1 MDFKLNDE
9 QKMMRQVAAEIA
21 DEQLAPRAEEMEEK
35 REVPAE
41 LLKFLAEQG
50 YFGLFLPEQY
60 GGAELDF
67 ATYALT
73 IEEFSRGSPA
83 VALVVSVQNALVGK
97 PILTYGTD
105 AQKEKYLA
113 RVASGE
119 LFGAFALSEDDAGSD
134 AANVQLK
141 AEKKGDGYVLDG
153 HKKYITNAGFAG
165 LFLVIA
171 RTDPEAGAKGLSCFL
186 VERDAPGFTVGERF
200 DGMGMCALDVRRL
213 EFENCEVP
221 ADALLGAEGQG
232 LKIALASLDESRIGC
247 AAQAVGI
254 GQQTYNEAKR
264 YAGEREQFGRP
275 IISFQTI
282 QFYLVEMATRT
293 DAARLLTLRAAARA
307 DAGES
312 FSAEAAMAKLYASET
327 ANFCANLGV
336 QIHGGYGYMKDYVV
350 ERFFRDARV
359 TEIYEGTS
367 EIQKLVIAGK
377 LLKG

>member
-1 MDFKLNDE
+1 MDFNLNDE

-21 DEQLAPRAEEMEEK
+21 DERFAPKAEEMEER
-35 REVPAE
+35 REIPAA
-41 LLKFLAEQG
+41 LLEFLAEQG
-50 YFGLFLPEQY
+50 YFGMFLPEQY

-67 ATYALT
+67 VTYALT
-73 IEEFSRGSPA
+73 IEEFSRGSAA

-105 AQKEKYLA
+105 EQKEKYLA
-113 RVASGE
+113 RAASGE
-119 LFGAFALSEDDAGSD
+119 LIGAFALTEEDAGSD
-134 AANVQLK
+134 AANVQTT
-141 AEKKGDGYVLDG
+141 AAKKDGRYVFNG
-153 HKKYITNAGFAG
+153 HKLYVTNAGLAG
-165 LFLVIA
+165 LFLVVA
-171 RTDPEAGAKGLSCFL
+171 RTSPEAGGKGLSCFL
-186 VERDAPGFTVGERF
+186 MERDTPGFTVGERF

-221 ADALLGAEGQG
+221 PDALLGAEGEG
-232 LKIALASLDESRIGC
+232 LKIALASLDGSRIGV

-254 GQQTYNEAKR
+254 GQQAFNEAKR

-275 IISFQTI
+275 ILNFQAI
-282 QFYLVEMATRT
+282 QFYLVEMATRLE
-293 DAARLLTLRAAARA
+293 AARLLTLRAAMKA
-307 DAGES
+307 DAGEP
-312 FSAEAAMAKLYASET
+312 FSAEAAMAKLYASEA

-336 QIHGGYGYMKDYVV
+336 QIHGGYGYMKDYAV

-377 LLKG
+377 LLRG

>member
-1 MDFKLNDE
+1 MDFKLSDE

-67 ATYALT
+67 VIYALT

-105 AQKEKYLA
+105 AQKERYLA

-119 LFGAFALSEDDAGSD
+119 LVGAFALTEEDAGSD
-134 AANVQLK
+134 AANVQMA
-141 AEKKGDGYVLDG
+141 AEKKGDGYVLNG

-165 LFLVIA
+165 LFLVVA
-171 RTDPEAGAKGLSCFL
+171 RTDAEAGAKGLSCFL
-186 VERDAPGFTVGERF
+186 VERDTPGFTVGERF

-254 GQQTYNEAKR
+254 GQQAFNEAKR

-293 DAARLLTLRAAARA
+293 DAARLLTLRAAALA
-307 DAGES
+307 DAGGP
-312 FSAEAAMAKLYASET
+312 FSAEAAMAKLYASEA

>member
-1 MDFKLNDE
+1 MDFNLNDE
-9 QKMMRQVAAEIA
+9 QKMMRRVAAEIA
-21 DEQLAPRAEEMEEK
+21 DEQLAPKAEEMEEN
-35 REVPAE
+35 REIPAE
-41 LLKFLAEQG
+41 LLAFLAEQG

-73 IEEFSRGSPA
+73 IEEFSRGSAA

-105 AQKEKYLA
+105 EQKEKYLA
-113 RVASGE
+113 RAASGE
-119 LFGAFALSEDDAGSD
+119 LYGAFALSEDEAGSD
-134 AANVQLK
+134 AGNVQMS
-141 AEKKGDGYVLDG
+141 AEKKNGGYVLNG

-165 LFLVIA
+165 LFLVVA
-171 RTDPEAGAKGLSCFL
+171 RTDAEAGAKGLSCFL
-186 VERDAPGFTVGERF
+186 VERDTPGFTVGERF

-221 ADALLGAEGQG
+221 ADALLGAEGEG
-232 LKIALASLDESRIGC
+232 LKIALASLDGSRIGC

-254 GQQTYNEAKR
+254 GQQAFNEAKR

-275 IISFQTI
+275 IIKFQAI
-282 QFYLVEMATRT
+282 QFYLVEMATRL
-293 DAARLLTLRAAARA
+293 DAARLLTFRAATLA
-307 DAGES
+307 DAGEP
-312 FSAEAAMAKLYASET
+312 FSAEAAMAKLYASEA

-336 QIHGGYGYMKDYVV
+336 QIHGGYGYMKDYAV

>member
-1 MDFKLNDE
+1 MDFNLNDE

-21 DEQLAPRAEEMEEK
+21 DEQLAPKAEAMEEN
-35 REVPAE
+35 REVPAD
-41 LLKFLAEQG
+41 LLGFLAEQG
-50 YFGLFLPEQY
+50 YFGMFLPERY

-67 ATYALT
+67 VTYALT
-73 IEEFSRGSPA
+73 IEEFSRGSAA

-105 AQKEKYLA
+105 EQKEKYLA

-119 LFGAFALSEDDAGSD
+119 LVGAFALTEEDAGSD
-134 AANVQLK
+134 AANVQTT
-141 AEKKGDGYVLDG
+141 AAKKDGGYVFNG
-153 HKKYITNAGFAG
+153 HKLYVTNAGLAG
-165 LFLVIA
+165 LFLVVA
-171 RTDPEAGAKGLSCFL
+171 RTSPEAGGKGLSCFL
-186 VERDAPGFTVGERF
+186 MERDTPGFTVGERF

-221 ADALLGAEGQG
+221 ADALLGAEGEG
-232 LKIALASLDESRIGC
+232 LKIALASLDGSRIGV

-254 GQQTYNEAKR
+254 GQQAFNEAKR

-275 IISFQTI
+275 ILSFQAI
-282 QFYLVEMATRT
+282 QFYLVEMATRL
-293 DAARLLTLRAAARA
+293 DAARLLTLRAATLA
-307 DAGES
+307 DAGEG

>member
-1 MDFKLNDE
+1 MDFTLSDE

-21 DEQLAPRAEEMEEK
+21 DEQLAPKAEEMEEK
-35 REVPAE
+35 CEIPAD

-67 ATYALT
+67 VTYALM

-105 AQKEKYLA
+105 GQKKKYLA
-113 RVASGE
+113 KVAAGE
-119 LFGAFALSEDDAGSD
+119 LVGAFALTEEEAGSD
-134 AANVQLK
+134 AGNVQLR
-141 AEKKGDGYVLDG
+141 AAKKDGGYVLDG
-153 HKKYITNAGFAG
+153 HKLYVTNGGFAG
-165 LFLVIA
+165 LFLVVA
-171 RTDPEAGAKGLSCFL
+171 RTDPEAGGKGLSCFL
-186 VERDAPGFTVGERF
+186 IERDTPGFTVGKRF
-200 DGMGMCALDVRRL
+200 DGMGMRALDVRRL
-213 EFENCEVP
+213 ELEGCEVP
-221 ADALLGAEGQG
+221 ADALLGAEGEG
-232 LKIALASLDESRIGC
+232 LKIALASLDGSRIGV

-254 GQQTYNEAKR
+254 AQQVFNEAKR

-275 IISFQTI
+275 IISFQGI
-282 QFYLVEMATRT
+282 QFYFVEMATRME
-293 DAARLLTLRAAARA
+293 AARLLTMRAAALA
-307 DAGES
+307 DAGGR
-312 FSAEAAMAKLYASET
+312 FSAEAAMAKLYASEA
-327 ANFCANLGV
+327 ANFAANLGV

-367 EIQKLVIAGK
+367 EIQKLVIAGN

>member
-1 MDFKLNDE
+1 MDFNLNDE

-21 DEQLAPRAEEMEEK
+21 DEQLAPKAEEMEEN
-35 REVPAE
+35 REIPAE
-41 LLKFLAEQG
+41 LLAFLAEQG

-105 AQKEKYLA
+105 GQKEKYLA

-119 LFGAFALSEDDAGSD
+119 LLGAFSITEEGAGSD
-134 AANVQLK
+134 AANVQ
-141 AEKKGDGYVLDG
+141 ATAAKKDGGYVLNG
-153 HKKYITNAGFAG
+153 LKLYVTNAGFAG
-165 LFLVIA
+165 LFLVVA
-171 RTDPEAGAKGLSCFL
+171 RTDAEAGAKGLSCFL
-186 VERDAPGFTVGERF
+186 VERDTPGFTIGERF
-200 DGMGMCALDVRRL
+200 DGMGMRALDVRRL
-213 EFENCEVP
+213 EFKDCEVA
-221 ADALLGAEGQG
+221 ADALLGAEGDG

-254 GQQTYNEAKR
+254 GQQAFNEAKR
-264 YAGEREQFGRP
+264 FAGEREQFGRP
-275 IISFQTI
+275 IIKFQAI
-282 QFYLVEMATRT
+282 QFYLVEMATRL
-293 DAARLLTLRAAARA
+293 DAARLLTLRAATLA
-307 DAGES
+307 DAGEP
-312 FSAEAAMAKLYASET
+312 FSAEAAMAKLYASEA

>member
-1 MDFKLNDE
+1 MDFRLSDE

-21 DEQLAPRAEEMEEK
+21 DEQLAPKGEEMEEN
-35 REVPAE
+35 REIPAE
-41 LLKFLAEQG
+41 LLAFLAEQG
-50 YFGLFLPEQY
+50 YFGMFLPEQY

-67 ATYALT
+67 ITYALT

-83 VALVVSVQNALVGK
+83 VALVVSVQNALVGL
-97 PILTYGTD
+97 PILKRGTN

-119 LFGAFALSEDDAGSD
+119 LVGAFALSEDEAGSD

-141 AEKKGDGYVLDG
+141 AEKKGDAYVLNG

-165 LFLVIA
+165 LFLVVA
-171 RTDPEAGAKGLSCFL
+171 RTGPEEGAKGLSCFL

-213 EFENCEVP
+213 EFENCEIP
-221 ADALLGAEGQG
+221 ADSLLGAEGEG
-232 LKIALASLDESRIGC
+232 LKIALAGLDGSRIGC

-254 GQQTYNEAKR
+254 AQQTYNEAKR

-275 IISFQTI
+275 IISFQGI
-282 QFYLVEMATRT
+282 QFYLVDMATRA
-293 DAARLLTLRAAARA
+293 DAARLLTLRAAALA
-307 DAGES
+307 DAGEP
-312 FSAEAAMAKLYASET
+312 FSAEAAMAKLYASEA

-367 EIQKLVIAGK
+367 EIQRLVIAGK

>member
-1 MDFKLNDE
+1 MDFKLDDE

-21 DEQLAPRAEEMEEK
+21 DEQLAPRAEEMEEN
-35 REVPAE
+35 REIPAE
-41 LLKFLAEQG
+41 LLSFLGEQG

-67 ATYALT
+67 VTYALT
-73 IEEFSRGSPA
+73 IEEFSRGSAA

-97 PILTYGTD
+97 PILKYGTD

-119 LFGAFALSEDDAGSD
+119 LVGAFALSEDEAGSD
-134 AANVQLK
+134 AANVQMT
-141 AEKKGDGYVLDG
+141 AEKKGDGYVLNG

-171 RTDPEAGAKGLSCFL
+171 RTDAEAGAKGLSCFL
-186 VERDAPGFTVGERF
+186 VERDTPGFAVGERF

-221 ADALLGAEGQG
+221 ADALLGAEGDG

-254 GQQTYNEAKR
+254 GQQAFNEARR

-275 IISFQTI
+275 ILSFQAI
-282 QFYLVEMATRT
+282 QFCLVEMATRL
-293 DAARLLTLRAAARA
+293 DAARLLTFRAATLAN
-307 DAGES
+307 AGEP
-312 FSAEAAMAKLYASET
+312 FSAEAAMAKLYASEA

-336 QIHGGYGYMKDYVV
+336 QIHGGYGYMKDYAV
-350 ERFFRDARV
+350 ERYFRDARV

-367 EIQKLVIAGK
+367 EIQKLVVAGK

>member
-21 DEQLAPRAEEMEEK
+21 DEQLAPRAEEMEER

-41 LLKFLAEQG
+41 LLSFLAEQG

-113 RVASGE
+113 RAASGE
-119 LFGAFALSEDDAGSD
+119 LFGAFALSEDEAGSD
-134 AANVQLK
+134 AANVQMT
-141 AEKKGDGYVLDG
+141 AEKKGGGYVLNG

-171 RTDPEAGAKGLSCFL
+171 RTDLEAGAKGLSCFL
-186 VERDAPGFTVGERF
+186 VERDLPGFTVGERF

-221 ADALLGAEGQG
+221 ADALLGAEGEG

-254 GQQTYNEAKR
+254 GQQAFNEAKR

-275 IISFQTI
+275 IITFQTI

-293 DAARLLTLRAAARA
+293 DAARLLTLRAAALA
-307 DAGES
+307 DAGEP
-312 FSAEAAMAKLYASET
+312 FSAEAAMAKLYASEA

>member
-1 MDFKLNDE
+1 
-9 QKMMRQVAAEIA
+9 
-21 DEQLAPRAEEMEEK
+21 MEEN
-35 REVPAE
+35 REIPAE
-41 LLKFLAEQG
+41 LLAFLAEQG

-97 PILTYGTD
+97 PILTYGTEG
-105 AQKEKYLA
+105 QKEKYLA

-119 LFGAFALSEDDAGSD
+119 LFGAFAITEDEAGSD
-134 AANVQLK
+134 AANVQMT
-141 AEKKGDGYVLDG
+141 AEKKGDGYVLNG

-165 LFLVIA
+165 LFLVVA
-171 RTDPEAGAKGLSCFL
+171 STDPEAGGKGLSCFL
-186 VERDAPGFTVGERF
+186 VERDTPGFTVGERF
-200 DGMGMCALDVRRL
+200 DGMGMRALDVRRL
-213 EFENCEVP
+213 EFKDCAVP
-221 ADALLGAEGQG
+221 ADALLGAEGDG
-232 LKIALASLDESRIGC
+232 LKIALASLDGSRIGVG
-247 AAQAVGI
+247 AQAVGI
-254 GQQTYNEAKR
+254 GQQAFNEAKK

-275 IISFQTI
+275 IIKFQAI
-282 QFYLVEMATRT
+282 QFYLAEMAVRIE
-293 DAARLLTLRAAARA
+293 AARLLTRQAAAKA

-312 FSAEAAMAKLYASET
+312 FTTEAAMAKLYASET

-350 ERFFRDARV
+350 ERFFRDACV

-367 EIQKLVIAGK
+367 EVQKLVIAGK

>member
-9 QKMMRQVAAEIA
+9 QKMMRQVAAQIA

-35 REVPAE
+35 REIPAE
-41 LLKFLAEQG
+41 LLSFLAEQG

-83 VALVVSVQNALVGK
+83 VALVVSVQNALVAK
-97 PILTYGTD
+97 PILKYGTD

-119 LFGAFALSEDDAGSD
+119 LFGAFALSEDEAGSD
-134 AANVQLK
+134 AANVQLR
-141 AEKKGDGYVLDG
+141 AEKKGDSYVLNG

-171 RTDPEAGAKGLSCFL
+171 RTDGEAGAKGLSCFL

-221 ADALLGAEGQG
+221 ADALLGAEGEG
-232 LKIALASLDESRIGC
+232 LKIALTSLDESRIGC

-254 GQQTYNEAKR
+254 GQQTFNEARK
-264 YAGEREQFGRP
+264 YAAEREQFGRP

-293 DAARLLTLRAAARA
+293 DAARLLTLRAAALA
-307 DAGES
+307 DAGEP
-312 FSAEAAMAKLYASET
+312 FSAEAAMAKLCASEA

>member
-1 MDFKLNDE
+1 MDFNLNDE

-21 DEQLAPRAEEMEEK
+21 DEQLAPKAEEMEEN
-35 REVPAE
+35 REVPAD
-41 LLKFLAEQG
+41 LLGFLAEQG
-50 YFGLFLPEQY
+50 YFGMFLPERY

-67 ATYALT
+67 VTYALT
-73 IEEFSRGSPA
+73 IEEFSRGSAA

-105 AQKEKYLA
+105 EQKEKYLA

-119 LFGAFALSEDDAGSD
+119 LIGAFALTEEDAGSD
-134 AANVQLK
+134 AANVQTT
-141 AEKKGDGYVLDG
+141 AAKKDGGYVFNG
-153 HKKYITNAGFAG
+153 HKLYVTNAGLAG
-165 LFLVIA
+165 LFLVVA
-171 RTDPEAGAKGLSCFL
+171 RTSPEAGGKGLSCFL
-186 VERDAPGFTVGERF
+186 IERDAPGFTVGERF

-221 ADALLGAEGQG
+221 ADALLGAEGEG
-232 LKIALASLDESRIGC
+232 LKIALASLDGSRIGV

-254 GQQTYNEAKR
+254 GQQAFNEAKR

-275 IISFQTI
+275 ILSFQAI
-282 QFYLVEMATRT
+282 QFYLVEMATRL
-293 DAARLLTLRAAARA
+293 DAARLLTLRAATVA
-307 DAGES
+307 DAGEG

-336 QIHGGYGYMKDYVV
+336 QIHGGYGYMKDYAV

>member
-1 MDFKLNDE
+1 MDFKLDDE

-21 DEQLAPRAEEMEEK
+21 DEQLAPKAEEMEEG

-50 YFGLFLPEQY
+50 YFGMFLPEQY

-67 ATYALT
+67 VNYALT

-83 VALVVSVQNALVGK
+83 VALVVSVQNALVGL

-105 AQKEKYLA
+105 GQKEKYLPRA
-113 RVASGE
+113 ASGE
-119 LFGAFALSEDDAGSD
+119 VVGAFALTEEEAGSD
-134 AANVQLK
+134 AANVQTT
-141 AEKKGDGYVLDG
+141 AAKKDGGYVLNG
-153 HKKYITNAGFAG
+153 HKLYVTNAGIAG
-165 LFLVIA
+165 LFLVVA
-171 RTDPEAGAKGLSCFL
+171 RTGPEEGAKGLSCFL
-186 VERDAPGFTVGERF
+186 IERDAPGFTVGERF

-213 EFENCEVP
+213 DFENCEVP
-221 ADALLGAEGQG
+221 ADALLGAEGEG
-232 LKIALASLDESRIGC
+232 LKIALASLDGSRIGC

-254 GQQTYNEAKR
+254 GQQAFVESRR
-264 YAGEREQFGRP
+264 YAAEREQFGRP
-275 IISFQTI
+275 IISFQGI

-293 DAARLLTLRAAARA
+293 DAARLLTLRAAALA
-307 DAGES
+307 DAGEP
-312 FSAEAAMAKLYASET
+312 FSAQAAMAKLYASEA

-350 ERFFRDARV
+350 ERFFRDACV

-367 EIQKLVIAGK
+367 DIQRIVIAGN

>member
-1 MDFKLNDE
+1 MDFKLDDE

-21 DEQLAPRAEEMEEK
+21 DEQLAPKAEEMEEG

-50 YFGLFLPEQY
+50 YFGMFLPEQY

-67 ATYALT
+67 VNYALT

-83 VALVVSVQNALVGK
+83 VALVVSVQNALVGL

-105 AQKEKYLA
+105 GQKEKYLP

-119 LFGAFALSEDDAGSD
+119 VVGAFALTEEEAGSD
-134 AANVQLK
+134 AANVQTT
-141 AEKKGDGYVLDG
+141 AAKKDGGYVLNG
-153 HKKYITNAGFAG
+153 HKLYVTNAGIAG
-165 LFLVIA
+165 LFLVVA
-171 RTDPEAGAKGLSCFL
+171 RTGPEEGAKGLSCFL
-186 VERDAPGFTVGERF
+186 IERDAPGFTVGERF

-213 EFENCEVP
+213 DFENCEVP
-221 ADALLGAEGQG
+221 ADALLGAEGEG
-232 LKIALASLDESRIGC
+232 LKIALASLDGSRIGC

-254 GQQTYNEAKR
+254 GQQAFVESRR
-264 YAGEREQFGRP
+264 YAAEREQFGRP
-275 IISFQTI
+275 IISFQGI

-293 DAARLLTLRAAARA
+293 DAARLLTLRAAALA
-307 DAGES
+307 DAGEP
-312 FSAEAAMAKLYASET
+312 FSAQAAMAKLYASEA

-350 ERFFRDARV
+350 ERFFRDACV

-367 EIQKLVIAGK
+367 DIQRIVIAGN

>member
-1 MDFKLNDE
+1 MDFNLNDE
-9 QKMMRQVAAEIA
+9 QKMMRHVAAEIA
-21 DEQLAPRAEEMEEK
+21 DEQLAPKAEEMEEN
-35 REVPAE
+35 REIPAE
-41 LLKFLAEQG
+41 LLAFLAEQG

-97 PILTYGTD
+97 PILTYGTEG
-105 AQKEKYLA
+105 QKEKYLA

-119 LFGAFALSEDDAGSD
+119 LFGAFAITEDEAGSD
-134 AANVQLK
+134 AANVQMT
-141 AEKKGDGYVLDG
+141 ADKKGDGYVLNG

-165 LFLVIA
+165 LFLVVA
-171 RTDPEAGAKGLSCFL
+171 STDPEAGGKGLSCFL
-186 VERDAPGFTVGERF
+186 VERDTPGFTVGERF
-200 DGMGMCALDVRRL
+200 DGMGMRALDVRRL
-213 EFENCEVP
+213 EFKDCAVP
-221 ADALLGAEGQG
+221 ADALLGAEGDG
-232 LKIALASLDESRIGC
+232 LKIALASLDGSRIGVG
-247 AAQAVGI
+247 AQAVGI
-254 GQQTYNEAKR
+254 GQQAFNEAKK

-275 IISFQTI
+275 IIKFQAI
-282 QFYLVEMATRT
+282 QFYLAEMAVRIE
-293 DAARLLTLRAAARA
+293 AARLLTRQAAAKA

-312 FSAEAAMAKLYASET
+312 FTTEAAMAKLYASET

-350 ERFFRDARV
+350 ERFFRDACV

-367 EIQKLVIAGK
+367 EVQKLVIAGK

>member
-1 MDFKLNDE
+1 MDFNLSDE

-21 DEQLAPRAEEMEEK
+21 DEKLAPKGEEMEEN
-35 REVPAE
+35 REIPAE
-41 LLKFLAEQG
+41 LLAFLAEQG
-50 YFGLFLPEQY
+50 YFGMFLPERY

-67 ATYALT
+67 ITYALT
-73 IEEFSRGSPA
+73 IEQFSRGSPA
-83 VALVVSVQNALVGK
+83 VALVVSVQNALVGL
-97 PILTYGTD
+97 PILRHGTE

-119 LFGAFALSEDDAGSD
+119 LVGAFALSEDEAGSD

-141 AEKKGDGYVLDG
+141 AEKKGDAYVLNG

-165 LFLVIA
+165 LFLVVA
-171 RTDPEAGAKGLSCFL
+171 RTGPEEGAKGLSCFL

-213 EFENCEVP
+213 EFENCEIP
-221 ADALLGAEGQG
+221 AGALLGAEGEG
-232 LKIALASLDESRIGC
+232 LKIALAGLDGSRIGC

-254 GQQTYNEAKR
+254 AQQTYNEAKR

-275 IISFQTI
+275 IISFQGI

-293 DAARLLTLRAAARA
+293 DAARLLTLRAAALA
-307 DAGES
+307 DAGEP
-312 FSAEAAMAKLYASET
+312 FSAEAAMAKLYASEA

-367 EIQKLVIAGK
+367 EIQRLVIAGK

>member
-1 MDFKLNDE
+1 MDFNLDDE

-21 DEQLAPRAEEMEEK
+21 DEQLAPKAEEMEEN
-35 REVPAE
+35 REIPAD
-41 LLKFLAEQG
+41 LLRFLAEQG
-50 YFGLFLPEQY
+50 YFGMFLPEQY

-67 ATYALT
+67 VTYALT
-73 IEEFSRGSPA
+73 IEEFSRGSAA

-105 AQKEKYLA
+105 EQKEKYLA
-113 RVASGE
+113 RVAAGE
-119 LFGAFALSEDDAGSD
+119 LVGAFALTEEEAGSD
-134 AANVQLK
+134 AANVQTT
-141 AEKKGDGYVLDG
+141 AAKKDGGYLFNG
-153 HKKYITNAGFAG
+153 HKLYVTNAGLAG
-165 LFLVIA
+165 LFLVVA
-171 RTDPEAGAKGLSCFL
+171 RTSPEAGGKGLSCFL
-186 VERDAPGFTVGERF
+186 IESDTSGFTVGERF

-221 ADALLGAEGQG
+221 ADALLGAEGEG
-232 LKIALASLDESRIGC
+232 LKIALASLDGSRIGC

-254 GQQTYNEAKR
+254 GQQAFNEAKR

-275 IISFQTI
+275 ILSFQAI
-282 QFYLVEMATRT
+282 QFYLVEMATRL
-293 DAARLLTLRAAARA
+293 DAARLLTLRAATLA
-307 DAGES
+307 DAGEG
-312 FSAEAAMAKLYASET
+312 FSAEAAMAKLYASEA

-336 QIHGGYGYMKDYVV
+336 QIHGGYGYMKDYAV

>member
-1 MDFKLNDE
+1 MDFDLNDE

-21 DEQLAPRAEEMEEK
+21 DEQLAPKAEAMEDN
-35 REVPAE
+35 REVPAD
-41 LLKFLAEQG
+41 LLAFLAEQG
-50 YFGLFLPEQY
+50 YFGMFLPERY

-67 ATYALT
+67 VTYALT
-73 IEEFSRGSPA
+73 IEEFSRGSAA

-105 AQKEKYLA
+105 EQKEKYLA

-119 LFGAFALSEDDAGSD
+119 LIGAFALTEEEAGSD
-134 AANVQLK
+134 AANVQTT
-141 AEKKGDGYVLDG
+141 AAKKDDGYVFNG
-153 HKKYITNAGFAG
+153 HKLYVTNAGLAG
-165 LFLVIA
+165 LFLVVA
-171 RTDPEAGAKGLSCFL
+171 RTSPEAGAKGLSCFL
-186 VERDAPGFTVGERF
+186 VERDRPGFTVGERF

-221 ADALLGAEGQG
+221 ADALLGAEGEG
-232 LKIALASLDESRIGC
+232 LKIALASLDGSRIGC

-254 GQQTYNEAKR
+254 GQQAFNEAKR

-275 IISFQTI
+275 ILSFQGI
-282 QFYLVEMATRT
+282 QFYLVEMATRL
-293 DAARLLTLRAAARA
+293 DAARLLTLRAATLA
-307 DAGES
+307 DAGEG

>member
-1 MDFKLNDE
+1 MDFNLNDE

-21 DEQLAPRAEEMEEK
+21 DEQLAPKAEEMEEN
-35 REVPAE
+35 REIPAE
-41 LLKFLAEQG
+41 LLAFLAEQG

-97 PILTYGTD
+97 PILTYGTEG
-105 AQKEKYLA
+105 QKYMYRA
-113 RVASGE
+113 GVASGVWVGGFSIPDVE
-119 LFGAFALSEDDAGSD
+119 AGSA
-134 AANVQLK
+134 AANDQTT
-141 AEKKGDGYVLDG
+141 AAKKDGSYVLNG
-153 HKKYITNAGFAG
+153 RKLYVTNAGFAG
-165 LFLVIA
+165 LFLVVA
-171 RTDPEAGAKGLSCFL
+171 RTDAEAGAKGLSCFL
-186 VERDAPGFTVGERF
+186 VERDTPGFTVGDRF
-200 DGMGMCALDVRRL
+200 DGMGMRALDVRRL
-213 EFENCEVP
+213 EFKDCEVP
-221 ADALLGAEGQG
+221 ADALLGAEGDG
-232 LKIALASLDESRIGC
+232 LKIALASLDGSRIGVG
-247 AAQAVGI
+247 AQAVGI
-254 GQQTYNEAKR
+254 GQQAFNEAKK

-275 IISFQTI
+275 IIKFQAI
-282 QFYLVEMATRT
+282 QFYLAEMAVRIE
-293 DAARLLTLRAAARA
+293 AARLLTRQAAARA

-312 FSAEAAMAKLYASET
+312 FTTEAAMAKLYASET

-350 ERFFRDARV
+350 ERFFRDACV

-367 EIQKLVIAGK
+367 EVQKLVIAGK

>member
-1 MDFKLNDE
+1 MDFNLNDE

-21 DEQLAPRAEEMEEK
+21 DEQLAPKAEEMEEN
-35 REVPAE
+35 REIPAE
-41 LLKFLAEQG
+41 LLAFLAEQG

-97 PILTYGTD
+97 PILTYGTEG
-105 AQKEKYLA
+105 QKEKYLA

-119 LFGAFALSEDDAGSD
+119 LLGAFSITEEDAGSD
-134 AANVQLK
+134 AANVQTT
-141 AEKKGDGYVLDG
+141 AAKKDGSYVLNG
-153 HKKYITNAGFAG
+153 RKLYVTNAGFAG
-165 LFLVIA
+165 LFLVVA
-171 RTDPEAGAKGLSCFL
+171 RTDAEAGAKGLSCFL
-186 VERDAPGFTVGERF
+186 VERDTPGFTVGDRF
-200 DGMGMCALDVRRL
+200 DGMGMRALDVRRL
-213 EFENCEVP
+213 EFKDCEVP
-221 ADALLGAEGQG
+221 ADALLGAEGDG
-232 LKIALASLDESRIGC
+232 LKIALASLDGSRIGVG
-247 AAQAVGI
+247 AQAVGI
-254 GQQTYNEAKR
+254 GQQAFNEAKK

-275 IISFQTI
+275 IIKFQAI
-282 QFYLVEMATRT
+282 QFYLAEMAVRIE
-293 DAARLLTLRAAARA
+293 AARLLTRQAAARA

-312 FSAEAAMAKLYASET
+312 FTTEAAMAKLYASET

-350 ERFFRDARV
+350 ERFFRDACV

-367 EIQKLVIAGK
+367 EVQKLVIAGK

>member
-1 MDFKLNDE
+1 MDFNLNDE
-9 QKMMRQVAAEIA
+9 QKMMRRVAAEIA
-21 DEQLAPRAEEMEEK
+21 DEQLAPKAEAMEEN
-35 REVPAE
+35 REVPAD
-41 LLKFLAEQG
+41 LLGFLAEQG
-50 YFGLFLPEQY
+50 YFGMFLPERY

-67 ATYALT
+67 VTYALT
-73 IEEFSRGSPA
+73 IEEFSRGSAA

-105 AQKEKYLA
+105 EQKEKYLA

-119 LFGAFALSEDDAGSD
+119 LIGAFALTEEEAGSD
-134 AANVQLK
+134 AANVQTT
-141 AEKKGDGYVLDG
+141 AAKKDGRYVFNG
-153 HKKYITNAGFAG
+153 HKLYVTNAGLAG
-165 LFLVIA
+165 LFLVVA
-171 RTDPEAGAKGLSCFL
+171 RTSPEAGGKGLSCFL
-186 VERDAPGFTVGERF
+186 IERDAPGFTVGERF

-221 ADALLGAEGQG
+221 ADALLGAEGEG
-232 LKIALASLDESRIGC
+232 LKIALASLDGSRIGV

-254 GQQTYNEAKR
+254 GQQAFNEAKR

-275 IISFQTI
+275 ILSFQAI
-282 QFYLVEMATRT
+282 QFYLVEMATRL
-293 DAARLLTLRAAARA
+293 DAARLLTLRAATVA
-307 DAGES
+307 DAGEP

-336 QIHGGYGYMKDYVV
+336 QIHGGYGYMKDYAV

>member
-1 MDFKLNDE
+1 MDFKLSDE
-9 QKMMRQVAAEIA
+9 QRMMRQVAAEIA

-67 ATYALT
+67 ITYALT

-83 VALVVSVQNALVGK
+83 VALVVSVQNALVAK

-119 LFGAFALSEDDAGSD
+119 LFGAFALSEDEAGSD

-141 AEKKGDGYVLDG
+141 AEKKGDGYVLSG

-171 RTDPEAGAKGLSCFL
+171 RTDAEAGAKGLSCFL
-186 VERDAPGFTVGERF
+186 VERDTPGFTVGERF

-254 GQQTYNEAKR
+254 GQQTFNEARK

-275 IISFQTI
+275 IVKFQTI

-293 DAARLLTLRAAARA
+293 DAARLLTLRAAALA
-307 DAGES
+307 DAGEP
-312 FSAEAAMAKLYASET
+312 FSAEAAMAKLCASEA

-350 ERFFRDARV
+350 ERFFRDAGV

>member
-1 MDFKLNDE
+1 MDFNLNDE

-21 DEQLAPRAEEMEEK
+21 DEQLAPKAEAMEENQ
-35 REVPAE
+35 EVPAE
-41 LLKFLAEQG
+41 LLAFLAEQG

-67 ATYALT
+67 VTYALT
-73 IEEFSRGSPA
+73 MEEFSRGSPA

-105 AQKEKYLA
+105 GQKEKYLA

-119 LFGAFALSEDDAGSD
+119 LLGAFALTEEDAGSD
-134 AANVQLK
+134 AANVQTT
-141 AEKKGDGYVLDG
+141 AEKKDGGYVLKG
-153 HKKYITNAGFAG
+153 HKLYVTNAGFAG

-171 RTDPEAGAKGLSCFL
+171 RTDAEAGAKGLSCFL
-186 VERDAPGFTVGERF
+186 VERDAPGFTVGDRF
-200 DGMGMCALDVRRL
+200 DGMGMRALDVRRL
-213 EFENCEVP
+213 EFKDCAVP
-221 ADALLGAEGQG
+221 ADALLGAEGDG
-232 LKIALASLDESRIGC
+232 LKIALASLDGSRIGVG
-247 AAQAVGI
+247 AQAVGI
-254 GQQTYNEAKR
+254 GQQAFNEAKR
-264 YAGEREQFGRP
+264 YAGEREQFGRTLL
-275 IISFQTI
+275 SFQAI
-282 QFYLVEMATRT
+282 QFYLVEMATRLE
-293 DAARLLTLRAAARA
+293 AARLLTLRAAALA
-307 DAGES
+307 DAGER

-367 EIQKLVIAGK
+367 EVQKMVIAGK
-377 LLKG
+377 ILKG